1 RAADA
6 MNQPKLDAVSA
17 KMASN
22 TAAAA
27 DSDASMKPRRRPMA
41 RMSMVAGIVA
51 DATVTTMIE
60 IGSVASAG
68 LLASLAPMIPPS
80 VTTTIDPVADIS
92 WQVASSK
99 MFHMDARLVS
109 WPAIRH
115 MIRGRASTDTRVRS

>member
-1 RAADA
+1 RSADA
-6 MNQPKLDAVSA
+6 INQPKLDAISA

-27 DSDASMKPRRRPMA
+27 DSDASVKPRRRPMA

-51 DATVTTMIE
+51 DATVITMIE

-80 VTTTIDPVADIS
+80 VTTTVDPVADIS

-109 WPAIRH
+109 W
-115 MIRGRASTDTRVRS
+115 ASNSSHDSRTGIQGHPGS